1 MNVSATFVDSILTPK
16 QVLPIAYHF
25 MATKELPF
33 IIVFEKKKKNGRKA
47 KFLST
52 LLAGA
57 QYSHLVD
64 LTIYLFIDFNI
75 LPFPA
80 QHQGGEENCHIC
92 SKKKTLNIFRMISM
106 KYIPRNEA
114 NTVTTSSLC
123 VQELPLLWF
132 CPQLC
137 KQRASFTWKFQ
148 RLIMIMFFFYCL
160 IKTYLFTIYKRL
172 TGLQL

>member
-25 MATKELPF
+25 MATKELPV
-33 IIVFEKKKKNGRKA
+33 IVFIKKKNGRKA
-47 KFLST
+47 KFLNT

-80 QHQGGEENCHIC
+80 QHQRGEENCHSC
-92 SKKKTLNIFRMISM
+92 SKKKTLNIFIMISM
-106 KYIPRNEA
+106 KY
-114 NTVTTSSLC
+114 TLSSLC

-148 RLIMIMFFFYCL
+148 RLIMIIFFFYCL

>member
-16 QVLPIAYHF
+16 QVLP
-25 MATKELPF
+25 LL
-33 IIVFEKKKKNGRKA
+33 IISWPPRSSPSLSLKTNGRKA
-47 KFLST
+47 KFLNT

-80 QHQGGEENCHIC
+80 QHQRGEENCHIC

-106 KYIPRNEA
+106 KY
-114 NTVTTSSLC
+114 TLSSLC

-148 RLIMIMFFFYCL
+148 RLIMIIFFFYCL